1 MSEQVY
7 LDKGSKRRIRKIYWK
22 RYEILSAIMFA
33 ATAAAVTIAVAV
45 WMMTHDF
52 D

>member
-1 MSEQVY
+1 MSEGVY
-7 LDKGSKRRIRKIYWK
+7 LDKGSKRKMRKIYWK
-22 RYEILSAIMFA
+22 RYEILSAILFA
-33 ATAAAVTIAVAV
+33 ASAAAVTIAVAI